1 MATKKEAKFEENLAE
16 LETIVKKLESGDVA
30 LEDAISEFQKGMLLS
45 EKLKTTLNEAEKTLV
60 KIVGKDGSESEF
72 IGE

>member
-45 EKLKTTLNEAEKTLV
+45 EKLKTTFDDVAGADEENRA
-60 KIVGKDGSESEF
+60 GQQYFGN
-72 IGE
+72 G

>member
-1 MATKKEAKFEENLAE
+1 M
-16 LETIVKKLESGDVA
+16 A

-72 IGE
+72 LGE

>member
-30 LEDAISEFQKGMLLS
+30 LEDTISEFQKGMLLS

-72 IGE
+72 LGE

>member
-45 EKLKTTLNEAEKTLV
+45 EKLKTTLNESEKTLV

-72 IGE
+72 LGE

>member
-16 LETIVKKLESGDVA
+16 LETIVKKLERGDVA

-72 IGE
+72 LGE

>member
-45 EKLKTTLNEAEKTLV
+45 EKLKTILNEAEKTLV

-72 IGE
+72 LGE

>member
-45 EKLKTTLNEAEKTLV
+45 EKLKTTLKEAEKTLV
-60 KIVGKDGSESEF
+60 KIVGKDGAESEF
-72 IGE
+72 LGE

>member
-45 EKLKTTLNEAEKTLV
+45 EKLKITLNEAEKTLV

-72 IGE
+72 LGE